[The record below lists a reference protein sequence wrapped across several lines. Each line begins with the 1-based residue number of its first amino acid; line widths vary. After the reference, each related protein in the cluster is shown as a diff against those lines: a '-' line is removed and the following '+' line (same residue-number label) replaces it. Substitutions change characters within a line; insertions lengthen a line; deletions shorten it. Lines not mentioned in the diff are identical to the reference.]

1 MPVTEEVSHSD
12 MVEIS
17 KKIEL
22 MKLESEDNLK
32 IRDTLIVTK
41 GAEMQKFLVSIQQ
54 IEDDSHS
61 KEKMLSI
68 LDTKVADHNKQ
79 IQEHH
84 KQIEGLLQTRQEL
97 RENCIS
103 NTEELNKIKKKKQI
117 LENHIDTESNK
128 YKNKESELKH
138 KMKLLNN
145 VLSGNG
151 SPGSGEALPSS
162 SNRRM
167 VQFLSK
173 SIREKAAD
181 LECPV
186 CLEEAAAP
194 IYSCPMVHLICSSC
208 RPRVLLC
215 PECRLEYGHTME
227 VHRWDG
233 LNSRIVNY
241 SWFFRF
247 AEKNAEELMKLRRE
261 LKAVTSSPISWLKL
275 KKKNMYIFLKSKYL
289 PIVGQIKI

>member
-1 MPVTEEVSHSD
+1 MKTEKASKVGNTPGTEEMRHSD
-12 MVEIS
+12 IVEIS

-32 IRDTLIVTK
+32 IRDTLVVTK
-41 GAEMQKFLVSIQQ
+41 GAEMQKLLVSIQQ
-54 IEDDSHS
+54 IEDDSNS

-68 LDTKVADHNKQ
+68 LDSKVADHNKQ

-97 RENCIS
+97 RENCLS
-103 NTEELNKIKKKKQI
+103 NTEELNNIKRKKQN
-117 LENHIDTESNK
+117 LENHIDTESMK
-128 YKNKESELKH
+128 YKNKESELKN
-138 KMKLLNN
+138 KMKLLNK

-151 SPGSGEALPSS
+151 LISQGSGEASANS

-194 IYSCPMVHLICSSC
+194 IYSCPKVHLICSSC

-227 VHRWDG
+227 VHR
-233 LNSRIVNY
+233 
-241 SWFFRF
+241 
-247 AEKNAEELMKLRRE
+247 
-261 LKAVTSSPISWLKL
+261 
-275 KKKNMYIFLKSKYL
+275 
-289 PIVGQIKI
+289 